1 MKNAW
6 FDHKPHQLVACTE
19 CHTNAP
25 MSQKTEDVLL
35 PVMAT
40 CQKCHYDGSKAA
52 ESSCYECH
60 AYHDWTKAK
69 PTVNANA
76 ISQFGR

>member
-1 MKNAW
+1 
-6 FDHKPHQLVACTE
+6 
-19 CHTNAP
+19 
-25 MSQKTEDVLL
+25 
-35 PVMAT
+35 MAT